1 MYHYLD
7 IMVII
12 VNIMKSIKV
21 DRSLKKIGLSL
32 QKARKRRSIT
42 TALMAER
49 LGISRGTLVKLEK
62 GYPGISI
69 ETFLTALMVLD
80 KLDEVVNLLENDPL
94 GIALMDQ
101 NLPKRVRIKK

>member
-1 MYHYLD
+1 
-7 IMVII
+7 
-12 VNIMKSIKV
+12 MKSIKV